1 MRVALAWFTR
11 SPWAVVCAMAVA
23 LAATWIAGKEAKALV
38 SAVRTSSAQAGD
50 AATLSK
56 VDVPLSE
63 LTALS
68 TMLARV
74 IPSVTFKPEGKTLKV
89 WVDAPVNYSDWVL
102 ALSTLQ
108 TYQKGLVW
116 DVKIICANCDG
127 KAAYAEVEPY
137 VQKIVWK

>member
-1 MRVALAWFTR
+1 MAL
-11 SPWAVVCAMAVA
+11 A
-23 LAATWIAGKEAKALV
+23 LAATWIAGKEIRALV
-38 SAVRTSSAQAGD
+38 SAVRTSGAQAGD
-50 AATLSK
+50 AASLSK
-56 VDVPLSE
+56 EDVPLPE

-68 TMLARV
+68 TMLERV
-74 IPSVTFKPEGKTLKV
+74 TPSVSFKPEGNTLKV

-116 DVKIICANCDG
+116 DVKVICANCEG
-127 KAAYAEVEPY
+127 KAAYAEVAPY

>member
-1 MRVALAWFTR
+1 MALT
-11 SPWAVVCAMAVA
+11 
-23 LAATWIAGKEAKALV
+23 LAATWIAGKEIRTLI
-38 SAVRTSSAQAGD
+38 SAVRTSSEQAGD
-50 AATLSK
+50 TASLSRD
-56 VDVPLSE
+56 DVPLPE

-74 IPSVTFKPEGKTLKV
+74 TPSVTFKPEGKTLKV
-89 WVDAPVNYSDWVL
+89 WVDAPVDYSDWVL

-116 DVKIICANCDG
+116 DVKVICANCDG